1 MVKRAAKGAT
11 KAPTTTQVKGVPAA
25 PGAAAVTAPKPVIS
39 KQQRRDLQVQR
50 AAEKA
55 AAHRGVELS
64 WGASFMLF
72 RVLVSVPLAVGLTA
86 SSMWQ
91 RCSSSVI
98 GRVADSYCH
107 RYDREM
113 GFSGGEEE
121 DNRARMDPRVA
132 RADQLITDQGL
143 GKNESHHQ
151 RVMKWSIFERYCLER
166 HPTDPW
172 TMWLQGL
179 AVSGDEDPGLE
190 QLQHRRQNEERQ
202 SFRAPPVSLVT
213 TFMMYL
219 H

>member
-11 KAPTTTQVKGVPAA
+11 KAPTTTKVKGVPAA
-25 PGAAAVTAPKPVIS
+25 PGAAAVTAPKPAQKIS

-98 GRVADSYCH
+98 HEGR
-107 RYDREM
+107 
-113 GFSGGEEE
+113 
-121 DNRARMDPRVA
+121 N
-132 RADQLITDQGL
+132 
-143 GKNESHHQ
+143 
-151 RVMKWSIFERYCLER
+151 W
-166 HPTDPW
+166 
-172 TMWLQGL
+172 
-179 AVSGDEDPGLE
+179 
-190 QLQHRRQNEERQ
+190 
-202 SFRAPPVSLVT
+202 
-213 TFMMYL
+213 
-219 H
+219 